1 MWVRKTVAHSESP
14 VVTHKPAVHAAGERC
29 HRADGGET
37 RWPADTRGAVNIWVQ
52 TCSAWQNTNIPFCSF
67 MQGSLCMFSNFSMT

>member
-14 VVTHKPAVHAAGERC
+14 VVTHKPAVHRAGERC

-37 RWPADTRGAVNIWVQ
+37 RWPADTGGAVNIW
-52 TCSAWQNTNIPFCSF
+52 
-67 MQGSLCMFSNFSMT
+67 M